1 MSLPA
6 SVLLSIRP
14 QMAMV
19 FLAVAAAERR
29 AGRLD
34 DARQALRTS
43 RIFDKP
49 RLP

>member
-6 SVLLSIRP
+6 SVIIAMKP
-14 QMAMV
+14 QMAIV
-19 FLAVAAAERR
+19 YLDIAADRRR
-29 AGRLD
+29 AGRFHE
-34 DARQALRTS
+34 ARVALRTS

>member
-6 SVLLSIRP
+6 SILMAMKP
-14 QMAMV
+14 QMA
-19 FLAVAAAERR
+19 FRYLAIAADRRR
-29 AGRLD
+29 AGLIQ
-34 DARQALRTS
+34 DARMALRCS